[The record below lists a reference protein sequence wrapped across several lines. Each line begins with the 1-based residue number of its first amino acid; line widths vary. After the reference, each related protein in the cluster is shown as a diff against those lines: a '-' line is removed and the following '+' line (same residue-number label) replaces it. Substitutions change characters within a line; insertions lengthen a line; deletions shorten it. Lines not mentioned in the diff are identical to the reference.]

1 MQKKE
6 EVVNVQS
13 VNPQNKLDSDSIPWT
28 ESYLVNR
35 LKQHL
40 ATVESSN
47 KDYENNLQDHRVFDS
62 RKYYNRAHHFLKIG
76 VLNPV
81 PNYVVNLSDLTPKL
95 IKEIYELSNEKDQAF
110 VLKQAIGRIF
120 EDVSFELYH
129 NSVSRVLKVE
139 LQP

>member
-28 ESYLVNR
+28 ESYLVDR